1 MMSILI
7 NNKST
12 VFYNSRRLKYQKKFL
27 RLFNIN
33 EKLLSREKTN
43 ISLVFNSLIFQTLK
57 MLKYKLVKNK
67 TL

>member
-12 VFYNSRRLKYQKKFL
+12 VFYNSRRLKYQKKIL

-33 EKLLSREKTN
+33 EKVSSRK
-43 ISLVFNSLIFQTLK
+43 
-57 MLKYKLVKNK
+57 KNK
-67 TL
+67 HKPRFQFAYISDAENVEI